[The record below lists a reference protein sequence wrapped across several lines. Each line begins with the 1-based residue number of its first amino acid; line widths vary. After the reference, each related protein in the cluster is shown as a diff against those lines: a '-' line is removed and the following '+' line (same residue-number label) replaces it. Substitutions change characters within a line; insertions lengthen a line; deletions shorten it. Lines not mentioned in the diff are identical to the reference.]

1 MMRALWTAGTGMR
14 AQQSNLDVI
23 SNNLANVNTTGF
35 KKQRAEFEDLMYQ
48 TERQPCMTSSGNN
61 NMLPTGVQLGHGVRL
76 TATARDFSQGNFQ
89 STSNA
94 MDMVI
99 EGDGFFQ
106 ITMPDGTLAYTR
118 NGAFKPDGNG
128 NVVTSEGYLLEPAI
142 QVPEGSTDF
151 GVSRDGIVTITP
163 AGQTTPQEI
172 GQITIARFINNAGLK
187 SIGKNLYTETVASGA
202 PVVGNPGDNNS
213 GTIVT
218 NFVEMSNVQ
227 VVDEMVNMIV
237 AQRAYEMNS
246 KAVTTADSMLEVAA
260 GLKR

>member
-1 MMRALWTAGTGMR
+1 MMRALWTAGMGMR

-48 TERQPCMTSSGNN
+48 MERQPGMTSSGND
-61 NMLPTGVQLGHGVRL
+61 NMLPTGVQMGHGVRL

-89 STSNA
+89 STSNS

-118 NGAFKPDGNG
+118 NGAFKPDGSG

-142 QVPEGSTDF
+142 RLEDGDTNF
-151 GVSRDGIVTITP
+151 GVSRDGKVTVTDKK
-163 AGQTTPQEI
+163 GDVVNRGEI
-172 GQITIARFINNAGLK
+172 ILARFINNAGLK
-187 SIGKNLYTETVASGA
+187 SIGKNLFTETVASGG
-202 PVVGNPGDNNS
+202 PVQGTPGEDNA

>member
-48 TERQPCMTSSGNN
+48 MERQPGMTSSGND
-61 NMLPTGVQLGHGVRL
+61 NMLPTGVQMGHGVRL

-89 STSNA
+89 STSNS

-118 NGAFKPDGNG
+118 NGAFKPDGSG

-142 QVPEGSTDF
+142 RLEDGDTNF
-151 GVSRDGIVTITP
+151 GVSRDGKVTVTDKK
-163 AGQTTPQEI
+163 GDVVNRGEI
-172 GQITIARFINNAGLK
+172 ILARFINNAGLK
-187 SIGKNLYTETVASGA
+187 SIGKNLFTETVASGG
-202 PVVGNPGDNNS
+202 PVQGTPGEDNA

>member
-14 AQQSNLDVI
+14 AQQTNLDVI

-48 TERQPCMTSSGNN
+48 TERQPGMTSSNNN

-89 STSNA
+89 ATSSP

-99 EGDGFFQ
+99 QGDGFFQ

-118 NGAFKPDGNG
+118 NGSFKVDGNG
-128 NVVTSEGYLLEPAI
+128 SLVTSEGYLLEPAI
-142 QVPEGSTDF
+142 TILSTDTDF
-151 GVSRDGIVTITP
+151 GVSSDGQVSVVHEG
-163 AGQTTPQEI
+163 AKDSEVI

-202 PVVGNPGDNNS
+202 PVVVNPGDSNS

>member
-1 MMRALWTAGTGMR
+1 M
-14 AQQSNLDVI
+14 
-23 SNNLANVNTTGF
+23 
-35 KKQRAEFEDLMYQ
+35 
-48 TERQPCMTSSGNN
+48 
-61 NMLPTGVQLGHGVRL
+61 
-76 TATARDFSQGNFQ
+76 
-89 STSNA
+89 
-94 MDMVI
+94 
-99 EGDGFFQ
+99 
-106 ITMPDGTLAYTR
+106 
-118 NGAFKPDGNG
+118 
-128 NVVTSEGYLLEPAI
+128 EPAI

>member
-48 TERQPCMTSSGNN
+48 TERQPGMTSSGNN
-61 NMLPTGVQLGHGVRL
+61 NMLPTGIQMGHGVRL

-118 NGAFKPDGNG
+118 NGAFKLDGNG

-142 QVPEGSTDF
+142 QVSEGDTDF
-151 GVSRDGIVTITP
+151 GVSRDGKVTVTDSKGKIKDLGDIV
-163 AGQTTPQEI
+163 
-172 GQITIARFINNAGLK
+172 IARFINNAGLK

-202 PVVGNPGDNNS
+202 PATGQPGENNA

>member
-48 TERQPCMTSSGNN
+48 TERQPGMTSSGNN
-61 NMLPTGVQLGHGVRL
+61 NMLPTGVQMGHGVRL

-89 STSNA
+89 ATSSA

-106 ITMPDGTLAYTR
+106 ITMPDGTTAYTR
-118 NGAFKPDGNG
+118 NGAFKVDGSG

-142 QVPEGSTDF
+142 TLDPGDTDF
-151 GVSRDGIVTITP
+151 GVSRDGKVSVLKEGAKAP
-163 AGQTTPQEI
+163 EVI
-172 GQITIARFINNAGLK
+172 GEITIARFVNNAGLK
-187 SIGKNLYTETVASGA
+187 SIGKNLYTETVASGT
-202 PVVGNPGDNNS
+202 PTVVTPGESNS